1 MSNLYIIEHPLV
13 QSKLARLRNKET
25 NNKEFRELVREISS
39 LMCYEA
45 TKDMTTKTIKIETP
59 MGEAE
64 GKVMD
69 LDLGIVAILRSGIGM
84 AEGIVDLVP
93 NTQIGHIGLYRDPN
107 TFMPVEY
114 YCKLPK
120 NVENLEIFVLEPM
133 MATGGTASAA
143 IQFLK
148 ERNAK
153 NIKYMCLI
161 CTPDGVKKLQ
171 EEHPDVD
178 VYAAAMDRQISE
190 DGYIVPGLG
199 DAADR
204 MFGTK

>member
-1 MSNLYIIEHPLV
+1 MSNLYVIEHPLV
-13 QSKLARLRNKET
+13 QSKLARLRNKDT

-39 LMCYEA
+39 LLCYEA
-45 TKDMTTKTIKIETP
+45 TRDMTTKDVKIETSL
-59 MGEAE
+59 GVAD

-69 LDLGIVAILRSGIGM
+69 LDLGIVPILRAGIGM
-84 AEGIVDLVP
+84 VDGMVDLVP
-93 NTQIGHIGLYRDPN
+93 NARIGHIGLYRDPN
-107 TFMPVEY
+107 TFMPIEY
-114 YCKLPK
+114 YCKLPD

-171 EEHPDVD
+171 DEHPDVD
-178 VYAAAMDRQISE
+178 VYCAAMDRQISE

-199 DAADR
+199 DAGDR

>member
-1 MSNLYIIEHPLV
+1 MSNLYVIEHPLV
-13 QSKLARLRNKET
+13 QSKLARLRNKDT

-39 LMCYEA
+39 LLCYEA
-45 TKDMTTKTIKIETP
+45 TRDMTTKDVKVETSL
-59 MGEAE
+59 GVAD

-69 LDLGIVAILRSGIGM
+69 LDLGIVPILRAGIGM
-84 AEGIVDLVP
+84 VDGMVDLVP
-93 NTQIGHIGLYRDPN
+93 NARIGHIGLYRDPN
-107 TFMPVEY
+107 TFMPIEY
-114 YCKLPK
+114 YCKLPD

-171 EEHPDVD
+171 DEHPDVD
-178 VYAAAMDRQISE
+178 VYCAAMDRQISK

-199 DAADR
+199 DAGDR